1 MVVRGTVRG
10 SGRHCVWEQEVPC
23 VRGSRRY
30 GAWEQEALM
39 GVGGTLHG
47 NGIRRW
53 VDSRVTW
60 MEDGK

>member
-1 MVVRGTVRG
+1 M
-10 SGRHCVWEQEVPC
+10 WEQEVPC